1 MGRKPASEI
10 QADLEP
16 GADLGPVEHSGSVAL
31 VSQASSWNVELAA
44 DLGSSYLFPSDEI
57 RLIQDDRAV
66 DTSVISS
73 CALALAHP
81 VKLV

>member
-16 GADLGPVEHSGSVAL
+16 GADTGLVEHNGSVAL
-31 VSQASSWNVELAA
+31 GSQASSWNLELAA
-44 DLGSSYLFPSDEI
+44 ELDTGYLFPSDEP

-73 CALALAHP
+73 CALASVHP
-81 VKLV
+81 ARIV